1 MTPEERLAY
10 LLEVVAIPSNRG
22 RLTHSWVAE
31 NVSLAAA
38 DAVYAAINSVSQP
51 TALRY
56 NVGNGIDTSAELWK
70 AQAEAVAES
79 DESLA
84 PHLES
89 LRDFEL
95 IRMPRWQS
103 EGYESEPTLALV
115 EKELIVSS
123 TRSKLTNIA
132 AFLDTVDLS
141 GYTATTLQTA
151 IDSRMASEDGI

>member
-56 NVGNGIDTSAELWK
+56 NVGNGIDTSAALWK

-84 PHLES
+84 PYLES

-103 EGYESEPTLALV
+103 EGYDSEPRLEQITREVGHERILSLVAEVRSASAAALDAG
-115 EKELIVSS
+115 
-123 TRSKLTNIA
+123 TDPIA
-132 AFLDTVDLS
+132 AARAVWEAAEL
-141 GYTATTLQTA
+141 
-151 IDSRMASEDGI
+151 

>member
-1 MTPEERLAY
+1 
-10 LLEVVAIPSNRG
+10 LEVVAIPSNRG

-95 IRMPRWQS
+95 TRMPRWQS
-103 EGYESEPTLALV
+103 EGYESEPTL
-115 EKELIVSS
+115 EQITDEL
-123 TRSKLTNIA
+123 TRDETRNWWIAKQAQIEEGLFDRNI
-132 AFLDTVDLS
+132 
-141 GYTATTLQTA
+141 TTQQQVRDILA
-151 IDSRMASEDGI
+151 GGE

>member
-56 NVGNGIDTSAELWK
+56 SVGNGIDTSAALWK
-70 AQAEAVAES
+70 QQAEAVAES
-79 DESLA
+79 DESLR
-84 PHLES
+84 PYLES

-103 EGYESEPTLALV
+103 EGYESEPTLADIEQEFLADFAIQLSQRIEAAARLAAV
-115 EKELIVSS
+115 ANGATEQSV
-123 TRSKLTNIA
+123 RDAAIA
-132 AFLDTVDLS
+132 EAR
-141 GYTATTLQTA
+141 A
-151 IDSRMASEDGI
+151 